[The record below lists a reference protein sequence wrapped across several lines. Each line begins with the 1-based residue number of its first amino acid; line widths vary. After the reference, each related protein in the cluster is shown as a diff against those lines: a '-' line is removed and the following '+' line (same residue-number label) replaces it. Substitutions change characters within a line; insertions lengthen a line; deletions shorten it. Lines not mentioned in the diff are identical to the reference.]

1 MIPHLLMIRLS
12 VMSISA
18 VFSEMNDVVLNKTTT
33 IESCL
38 NRIHEV
44 YAGTPENLKDFTKQD
59 RIILTF

>member
-1 MIPHLLMIRLS
+1 MIRFT

-38 NRIHEV
+38 NRIHGV
-44 YAGTPENLKDFTKQD
+44 YAGDPKNLKDFTRQE
-59 RIILTF
+59 RIILTI